1 MEFDLLEHIT
11 LSSTKNLINF
21 FCIGSKI
28 SYLPKYNEKKKATE
42 TSLDQSVVRWDY
54 TLMNDRFIYSMKKK
68 ILCTLSVIL
77 GDITSLEK
85 KHCTSLAESHHSE
98 SPCQ

>member
-11 LSSTKNLINF
+11 LSLTKNLIKF
-21 FCIGSKI
+21 VCTGSKI
-28 SYLPKYNEKKKATE
+28 SYLPKYNGKKKATE